1 MQSKP
6 YLMPIQNLQM
16 SVFSMELQGLEHCE
30 YHRRKIVII
39 TLYLRSLLEEARWTR
54 CFSGWELLPVF
65 GARGWM
71 ERQSV

>member
-6 YLMPIQNLQM
+6 YLMPIQNLQT
-16 SVFSMELQGLEHCE
+16 SVFSMELQGSEHCE
-30 YHRRKIVII
+30 YYRRKILII
-39 TLYLRSLLEEARWTR
+39 ALYLRFLLEEARWTR
-54 CFSGWELLPVF
+54 YFSGWELLLAF